1 MNVNQILEQEIK
13 DSELSLSRTQEESTY
28 KRDLKKRI
36 ELINWVLENMKN
48 PDVEICSVLESRMDE
63 IIIKIKKTDSI
74 FELDHL
80 DSELRILNW
89 ILYQVCKMRPKEEN
103 LANLAYRL

>member
-1 MNVNQILEQEIK
+1 MNVRLILQNEIQDSKKWIERDK
-13 DSELSLSRTQEESTY
+13 DESTY

-48 PDVEICSVLESRMDE
+48 PNTNICKIIESRMDE
-63 IIIKIKKTDSI
+63 ILTKIKKTYSI
-74 FELDHL
+74 FEMDPL

-89 ILYQVCKMRPKEEN
+89 ILYQVCSNEVKQLQPN
-103 LANLAYRL
+103 TN

>member
-1 MNVNQILEQEIK
+1 MRTEQILNK
-13 DSELSLSRTQEESTY
+13 ELEESQLWLSREKDESTY

-48 PDVEICSVLESRMDE
+48 PNTNICKLIESKMDE
-63 IIIKIKKTDSI
+63 ILIKIKKTNSI
-74 FELDHL
+74 FEMDPL

-89 ILYQVCKMRPKEEN
+89 ILYQVSSK
-103 LANLAYRL
+103 